1 MAVTVVPGRRP
12 TLMRYNRGMSSFFD
26 KAKDKA
32 TQLANQA
39 KEKVDETQNKRK
51 ADDLLDDIGRIVYRQ
66 RTTGVTEPGD
76 DAAID
81 ALVAELTALADLG
94 TDMLGTKPD
103 AAPAAPA
110 SNLPPPTPTPMPM
123 PAPAPTPQPEPGN
136 G

>member
-1 MAVTVVPGRRP
+1 
-12 TLMRYNRGMSSFFD
+12 MSSFFD

-39 KEKVDETQNKRK
+39 KDKVDETQNKRK

-76 DAAID
+76 AAAID
-81 ALVAELTALADLG
+81 ALVAELKALADLG
-94 TDMLGTKPD
+94 TDILGTKPE
-103 AAPAAPA
+103 APAAAPA
-110 SNLPPPTPTPMPM
+110 SNLPRPPALGGTPM
-123 PAPAPTPQPEPGN
+123 PAPAATPMPEPMPTPTPEPGN